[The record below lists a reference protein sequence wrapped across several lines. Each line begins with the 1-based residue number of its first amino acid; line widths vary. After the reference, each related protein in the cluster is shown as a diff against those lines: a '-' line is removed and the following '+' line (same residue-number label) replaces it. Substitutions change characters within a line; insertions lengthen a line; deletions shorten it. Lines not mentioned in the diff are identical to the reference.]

1 MAFFSN
7 LFGNSQSAEP
17 PPGTGCDVHVNVYD
31 LWEHNDS
38 VYWCGFGIFHSGVEV
53 YDSEYAYGAHDFSS
67 SGIFETAPRKTPG
80 TVGFRQSIKVGRTF
94 LTRQEVDELCDR
106 LGEEY
111 RGNQY
116 HLLARNCNHFT
127 SDLTREL
134 TGKGSPS
141 WVNRL
146 AACGMC
152 CSCLLPAGLNPPL
165 PPPPQDENEDAPLL
179 VDGVQSNS
187 TGETPSATAMCPV
200 PHPGSG
206 AMINSPKAVD
216 MSRV

>member
-1 MAFFSN
+1 MFSSI
-7 LFGNSQSAEP
+7 FGSQQATP
-17 PPGTGCDVHVNVYD
+17 QALPGSGCDVHVNVYD
-31 LWEHNDS
+31 LWDQNDS
-38 VYWCGFGIFHSGVEV
+38 LYWCGFGIFHSGVEV

-80 TVGFRQSIKVGRTF
+80 TVGFRESIKIGRTH

-106 LGEEY
+106 LGEVY

-127 SDLTREL
+127 SDLTKEL
-134 TGKGSPS
+134 TGHRSPG

-146 AACGMC
+146 AGCGMC

-165 PPPPQDENEDAPLL
+165 PPPPGGENEDAPLL
-179 VDGVQSNS
+179 VVNTNGDL
-187 TGETPSATAMCPV
+187 SATAMCPV
-200 PHPGSG
+200 PHPGTG
-206 AMINSPKAVD
+206 GMTLNSPKAAGMD
-216 MSRV
+216 RA